1 MKLRLGVTASLFL
14 LSATSAFSQSPLPWQ
29 TGNSSQQSQSSS
41 QSAQDPSLHS
51 VSGVPLYI
59 DGAKAKTKPAPLSP
73 GLLDQV
79 RGVSTLADALRILGP
94 AYVAADDNLHIYHWN
109 FQDGQMLT
117 LWPQGGEG
125 LTDTVSVSPRPDC
138 GVSANECKDLVL
150 NCKAGKQ
157 QHKHGSGS
165 SSSGGGSG
173 SGGGGGGSPMS
184 FLSPLMKMVGGR

>member
-14 LSATSAFSQSPLPWQ
+14 LSATSAFSQSLLPWQ

-51 VSGVPLYI
+51 VGGVPLYI
-59 DGAKAKTKPAPLSP
+59 DGAKAKTKPAALSP

-79 RGVSTLADALRILGP
+79 RGVSTLGDALRILGP

-150 NCKAGKQ
+150 NRKAGKQ
-157 QHKHGSGS
+157 QHKRSGGSSGS
-165 SSSGGGSG
+165 SSGGS
-173 SGGGGGGSPMS
+173 GSPMS
-184 FLSPLMKMVGGR
+184 FLSPLMRMVGR